1 MRQKREMSARQFQR
15 RHPGIELVVEYR
27 TDKTFSAL
35 AVKNGANYAQ
45 RTCKGVRE
53 AIHALSQACSRLA
66 ALDAMEAQ
74 RWKDANLGT
83 TGVALDPHH
92 LQKRSAGRL
101 DSQANLVGVSRRVHD
116 AQHGQVEFTKGS
128 K

>member
-45 RTCKGVRE
+45 RTCRGVRE

-66 ALDAMEAQ
+66 SLDAMEANGF
-74 RWKDANLGT
+74 KDANTGA
-83 TGVALDPHH
+83 TGVPLEAHH
-92 LQKRSAGRL
+92 VVHRAHGRD